1 MSRPQGVLH
10 FEIFVCFDF
19 LKIESVPVVKIALK
33 RLCHIFFLVFINVSQ
48 IVIFNLYWSPLY
60 LAMPVTFCVYF
71 LVSLVFIHFAKH
83 HVTE

>member
-19 LKIESVPVVKIALK
+19 LKMESVPVVKIALK

-48 IVIFNLYWSPLY
+48 IVIFNLY
-60 LAMPVTFCVYF
+60 
-71 LVSLVFIHFAKH
+71 
-83 HVTE
+83 